1 MNSPR
6 LELIVHPTVTEAYR
20 RVAARWLDLA
30 EPSEVMREC
39 FDWAFREVMFSAA
52 IWSSNQDPLRPK
64 VTCITR
70 LAHTV
75 EGHEIPGSR
84 WGIDNPDS
92 IYRVIPISG
101 DEKYRI
107 TGRVGRNRMTENYF
121 TLWDDKMGTVD
132 VLNGRTMD
140 VDSDGSFTIT
150 LTRLVPTAAR
160 TMCNPL
166 QRHTSSTYAT

>member
-1 MNSPR
+1 MSDQTVSEKTTSEHPVATAQQHSHELAA
-6 LELIVHPTVTEAYR
+6 LELIAHRTVTEAYK
-20 RVAARWLDLA
+20 RVADHWLKLA

-52 IWSSNQDPLRPK
+52 VWSSNQDPLRPK

-107 TGRVGRNRMTENYF
+107 SGRVGRNRMTENYF

-132 VLNGRTMD
+132 VLNGRTME
-140 VDSDGSFTIT
+140 VS
-150 LTRLVPTAAR
+150 A
-160 TMCNPL
+160 
-166 QRHTSSTYAT
+166 